1 MNLKEILILIGFIS
15 GIALF
20 ITFFLLLLLRE
31 KEEIPEIN
39 SPRELIIVIIIGI
52 EILILSFSIS
62 MIGIGN
68 LLEEI
73 QLIKSMEIKKTGI
86 RTMAIIKE
94 NEKTY
99 ELEFTTY
106 DGKIIKKEYNESAFG
121 IKLYLGFSTQK
132 QIPVVYN
139 GKNPKEVVIDVWW
152 IKYVNLLPWVFVVSG
167 LCFFGILIIVG
178 SFKKLIEQNKKEKQQ
193 LL

>member
-1 MNLKEILILIGFIS
+1 MKEILILIGFIS

-99 ELEFTTY
+99 ELE
-106 DGKIIKKEYNESAFG
+106 
-121 IKLYLGFSTQK
+121 
-132 QIPVVYN
+132 
-139 GKNPKEVVIDVWW
+139 
-152 IKYVNLLPWVFVVSG
+152 
-167 LCFFGILIIVG
+167 
-178 SFKKLIEQNKKEKQQ
+178 
-193 LL
+193 